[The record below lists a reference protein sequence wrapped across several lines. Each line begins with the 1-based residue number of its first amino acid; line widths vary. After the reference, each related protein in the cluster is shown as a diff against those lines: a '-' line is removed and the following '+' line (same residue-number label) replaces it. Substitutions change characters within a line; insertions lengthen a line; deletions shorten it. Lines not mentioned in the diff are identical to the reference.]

1 MNKFI
6 FCLLLLPFL
15 LVSVCAV
22 SASSDLGADVPVI
35 GSEHPALVDHVAS
48 ECPTL
53 DGHVASEC
61 PTLDGHVA
69 SECPTLDG

>member
-61 PTLDGHVA
+61 PTLM
-69 SECPTLDG
+69 SYFRWSCC